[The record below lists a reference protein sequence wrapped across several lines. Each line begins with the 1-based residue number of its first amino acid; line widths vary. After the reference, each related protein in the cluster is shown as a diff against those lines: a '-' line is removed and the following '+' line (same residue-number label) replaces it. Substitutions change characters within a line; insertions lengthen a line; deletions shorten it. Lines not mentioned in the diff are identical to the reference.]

1 MILLLLAHGADV
13 HQVDYHGRT
22 SLHTMVMYSLEAS
35 TLKLLL
41 RHGVDPSRRDSFGR
55 TALWYARRMKSE
67 DVIALLKQKE

>member
-1 MILLLLAHGADV
+1 
-13 HQVDYHGRT
+13 
-22 SLHTMVMYSLEAS
+22 MYSLEAS